1 MMIEGCSRSVKYLQ
15 KRRRHLHAFFCKCVI
30 WNNSSQLLLMSQG
43 QGKLSSSYLLISSYF
58 PLFLDSPLRNLNFWF
73 SCLKLSCIHNIIL
86 HITDQALTNTV
97 TCYYGSRKKL
107 MSCFLCSFW
116 SEKGEMSHSFT
127 IWGHWDMILETNISE
142 CNWSRYLMNIPWILY
157 EYC

>member
-1 MMIEGCSRSVKYLQ
+1 MKQQQPIASHVTRTRKIII
-15 KRRRHLHAFFCKCVI
+15 F
-30 WNNSSQLLLMSQG
+30 
-43 QGKLSSSYLLISSYF
+43 YLLISSYF
-58 PLFLDSPLRNLNFWF
+58 PLFPLRNLNFWF

-142 CNWSRYLMNIPWILY
+142 CNWSRYLMNITILVISKY
-157 EYC
+157 TRQLHSGKQSSHDITA